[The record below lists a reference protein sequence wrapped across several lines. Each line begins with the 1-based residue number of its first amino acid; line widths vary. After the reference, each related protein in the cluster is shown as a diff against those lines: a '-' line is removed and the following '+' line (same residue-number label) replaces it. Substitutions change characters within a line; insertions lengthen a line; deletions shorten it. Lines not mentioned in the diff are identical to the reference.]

1 MTRPIDA
8 QDILAA
14 LPPEARDD
22 FKQQVKQQG
31 GVEVTFTVSKAA
43 RKRKH
48 RWASAKGHVI
58 AVRFTDEQYAI
69 VSSRAADN
77 NRSPGEYLKWIGSQD
92 HGKANQEAP
101 NSIAKKAKPLS
112 RQARLTEAEALMEN
126 AKGITETLLEE
137 ISTWHDNLEGTN
149 LENTNK
155 YQELESAAE
164 ALQEVIDQ
172 IDEANSACQG
182 VQFPTPYR

>member
-22 FKQQVKQQG
+22 FKQQIKQQG
-31 GVEVTFTVSKAA
+31 GVEVTFTVSKAGH
-43 RKRKH
+43 KRKH
-48 RWASAKGHVI
+48 RWASAKGHVV

-77 NRSPGEYLKWIGSQD
+77 GRSPGEYLKWLGHQD
-92 HGKANQEAP
+92 QANDKPKAVTSTEKQ
-101 NSIAKKAKPLS
+101 KKPLS
-112 RQARLTEAEALMEN
+112 RQARLAQAGDLMEN

-149 LENTNK
+149 LENTSK
-155 YQELESAAE
+155 YQELQSAAE

-172 IDEANSACQG
+172 IDEANAACQG